1 MTVNQTTL
9 GLFPG
14 AIPGRAQHEDRSVR
28 SKAKQASAGDTYRSD
43 PALIE
48 ACLSGDK
55 AAWQTLVERYGRLI
69 YSIPRRY
76 SLSAEDSDDVFQNVV
91 TIAFRQLDR
100 LRDPTC
106 LSAWLI
112 TITHRECRRFCKR
125 SGIHIELTETIQDP
139 TALDSDHF
147 QRSERQLI
155 LHQALSRLDP
165 RSQELLNA
173 LFFDATQPSYREIA
187 DRLGMAEGSVAPTR
201 SRCFK
206 KLEAILLSL
215 SPGLFP

>member
-1 MTVNQTTL
+1 MTVNPTTL

-14 AIPGRAQHEDRSVR
+14 LAPGLAPNEGGSVR
-28 SKAKQASAGDTYRSD
+28 SKVKATSPRATYRSD
-43 PALIE
+43 PALID
-48 ACLSGDK
+48 ACLNGNT
-55 AAWQTLVERYGRLI
+55 AAWQELIERYERLI

-76 SLSAEDSDDVFQNVV
+76 GLSPEDSDDVFQDVV
-91 TIAFRQLDR
+91 TIAFRQLAR
-100 LRDPTC
+100 LRDRTC

-125 SGIHIELTETIQDP
+125 SGIHLELSDSIQDP
-139 TALDSDHF
+139 AELDSDHF

-155 LHQALSRLDP
+155 LRQALRRLDP

-173 LFFDATQPSYREIA
+173 LFFDPTHPSYREIA
-187 DRLGMAEGSVAPTR
+187 ERLGMAEGSVAPTR

-206 KLEAILLSL
+206 KLEAILVSL